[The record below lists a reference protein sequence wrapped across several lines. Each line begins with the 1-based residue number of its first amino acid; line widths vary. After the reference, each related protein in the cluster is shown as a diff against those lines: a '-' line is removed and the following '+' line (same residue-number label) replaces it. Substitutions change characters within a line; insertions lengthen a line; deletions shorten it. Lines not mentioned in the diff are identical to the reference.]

1 MPCCAVHDGHD
12 PRRPVDAQSCPV
24 TSSSRPES
32 KHPPSSSPSPSSA
45 MASDHRLYRPAQNRD
60 EGFEAR
66 CSACTTR
73 MACYISPRLSEGLDT
88 KLPPGSYTP
97 RRYKPFIPV
106 ASTFNAVLAS
116 STTCLSLVW
125 RLALRMSVHLVH
137 FTSSPR
143 VHRLAIVQ
151 HPMCLP
157 HPSPICF
164 LVIGMVILA
173 LLHPIELISIS
184 ER

>member
-1 MPCCAVHDGHD
+1 MHDGHD
-12 PRRPVDAQSCPV
+12 HRRPVGVQSCPV

-32 KHPPSSSPSPSSA
+32 KQSPSSSPSPSSA
-45 MASDHRLYRPAQNRD
+45 MASYHRLYRPAQNR
-60 EGFEAR
+60 FEAR
-66 CSACTTR
+66 CSAALQVEPGSMTCTTR
-73 MACYISPRLSEGLDT
+73 MACYISPRLSEGLDI

-106 ASTFNAVLAS
+106 ASTYNAVLAS

-137 FTSSPR
+137 FTYSPR

-164 LVIGMVILA
+164 LVI
-173 LLHPIELISIS
+173 